1 MSNGNPRQHEY
12 VREPAPSYRQSFDT
26 LAHIPVDSNSSEFRA
41 SRIDNFWIKIFP
53 PAPKCYICQDKTEPA
68 NLLSRPGCD
77 HKICGKCLIK
87 VFERA
92 VNDKKSMPP
101 SFCPHGEVSPDMAPG
116 LFNDVF
122 LAQWNEKYFEY
133 LEQTVST

>member
-1 MSNGNPRQHEY
+1 MSNMNSTQHE
-12 VREPAPSYRQSFDT
+12 REPAPSYRQSFDT
-26 LAHIPVDSNSSEFRA
+26 LAHIPADPNLSEFRA
-41 SRIDNFWIKIFP
+41 SRIDNFWIKVFP
-53 PAPKCYICQDKTEPA
+53 PTPKCYICQDKTDTA

-92 VNDKKSMPP
+92 VNDKKCMPP

-116 LFNDVF
+116 LFDDVF

-133 LEQTVST
+133 LEQTVPS